1 LSIPRAGRQA
11 AAHEQRTP
19 GHGSDGAAIGSLE
32 DDGAGGLFDGA
43 PLADQAVQGIDLP
56 RARAAAIEP
65 VRDDWEA
72 ARAASLAE
80 ANAGRL
86 DRARAEARKFLDGLT
101 ATKVLDPTCG
111 TGNFLYVSMVKLKE
125 IEAMLGRWLRRR
137 NPAGLARSSTGDRL
151 CAAMVAQG
159 C

>member
-1 LSIPRAGRQA
+1 LSIPRAGGAA

-86 DRARAEARKFLDGLT
+86 DRARVEARKFLDGLT
-101 ATKVLDPTCG
+101 DTKVLDPVCFLSPRMNGKNSSIG
-111 TGNFLYVSMVKLKE
+111 TAKRPQREYCRFATVK
-125 IEAMLGRWLRRR
+125 IWA
-137 NPAGLARSSTGDRL
+137 
-151 CAAMVAQG
+151 
-159 C
+159 